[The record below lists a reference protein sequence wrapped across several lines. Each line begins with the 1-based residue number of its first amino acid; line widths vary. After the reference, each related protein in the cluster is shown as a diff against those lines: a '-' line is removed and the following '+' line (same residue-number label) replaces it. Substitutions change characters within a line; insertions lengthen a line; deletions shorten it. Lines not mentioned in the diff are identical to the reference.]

1 VLAEARAVFV
11 VGSLMSRRIEC
22 GRSMHDWIDVASDAF
37 AGIFRG
43 AAEIVASGSS
53 FQTTNESKDC
63 QMKRAQI
70 DHDVRA
76 SNEGCGP

>member
-1 VLAEARAVFV
+1 VLAEAQAVFV

-22 GRSMHDWIDVASDAF
+22 RRSMHDWIDVASDAF

-43 AAEIVASGSS
+43 AAEIIATGSS

-76 SNEGCGP
+76 SNEGCRP